1 MFNTSELSGS
11 LCAQILSTAG
21 LCLRLI
27 SRILGCFCSSHFVF
41 PPHPIKTHVT
51 VKCTVWKAYIH
62 LIYTYQANM
71 QIWPTPCSPFPTT
84 ANQTGVLPV
93 RLPLLGR
100 QAARWTTKG
109 LEAWPYGSFRHFIC
123 PGHSCQQTG
132 TTELNSEILLN
143 TAKDILN
150 SPVHPHLII
159 FILNP
164 RVPFPGS
171 QQVSELPLPP
181 FLASI
186 ITKKC
191 ILDEKIYIV
200 Q

>member
-1 MFNTSELSGS
+1 MLLLFPFCVPTPSNRDTCHCKVHCMKS
-11 LCAQILSTAG
+11 LYT
-21 LCLRLI
+21 
-27 SRILGCFCSSHFVF
+27 
-41 PPHPIKTHVT
+41 P
-51 VKCTVWKAYIH
+51 YIH
-62 LIYTYQANM
+62 LSSQHANM
-71 QIWPTPCSPFPTT
+71 AHSLFPVSNHSQSNWGPASSVT
-84 ANQTGVLPV
+84 ALGETGCTMDNQGT
-93 RLPLLGR
+93 
-100 QAARWTTKG
+100 WG
-109 LEAWPYGSFRHFIC
+109 LTYGSFRHFIC
-123 PGHSCQQTG
+123 PGHSQQTG

-191 ILDEKIYIV
+191 
-200 Q
+200 QRHNSFH